1 MTNDTTND
9 TTNDPLDDRHDRAR
23 DALHRI
29 ATHVLARVQFSVTGR
44 FGLRVTPGGFGT
56 ISFGPDLDRVRVSG
70 GVLVRESGA
79 KPATSTRTMQIDGSS
94 LAGLAEFAGV
104 DLSTEFSAGHDTPP
118 VGDVDAAITLP
129 DASARLIGDWY
140 AIVAQAL
147 DRTVNGAPASGAPSL
162 VQIWPE
168 HFDAALDIAFDPQA
182 PGERRVNLGGT
193 PGDGFHRAPYLYVGP
208 WTTDRPGD
216 PSFWNVPFGA
226 VLGHA
231 DVTGSSDPVAAAAAF
246 FRSGLE
252 MLAT

>member
-1 MTNDTTND
+1 MTDDTTKD
-9 TTNDPLDDRHDRAR
+9 TTSDPLDDRHDRAR
-23 DALHRI
+23 DALHRV
-29 ATHVLARVQFSVTGR
+29 ATHVLARAQFSATGR

-94 LAGLAEFAGV
+94 LAGLADFAGV

-118 VGDVDAAITLP
+118 VGDVDAVITLP

-147 DRTVNGAPASGAPSL
+147 DRTVHGAPASGAPSL

-208 WTTDRPGD
+208 WTSDRPGD
-216 PSFWNVPFGA
+216 ASFWNVPFGA

-231 DVTGSSDPVAAAAAF
+231 DVTGSSDPVATAAAF